1 MKKLI
6 LMMAVF
12 GQGALAAQIGKVV
25 SDKASIFEFPQ
36 KSARVVGNVRKG
48 MTYPVSNFPTEGF
61 YKLKTASGDY
71 GWISGNDILVEG
83 NPSGSVQKEIDAP
96 ESAPPV
102 EVEKKE
108 TVDSEFW
115 GDRTR
120 IQLGY
125 GMHALSYG
133 GLSDQFLG
141 TGSLN
146 FGTQYSLEVQRKFF
160 YLIYWAFRAEVMN
173 ADTGIQQKDSTTTQ
187 QIKQHGI
194 PLEFG
199 LILHPIHARKFRIG
213 LGAYAG
219 ASVGTYTTVQTIS
232 STANKVIKYNSIDPI
247 GTASVQVTYGLSK
260 AFAIFLDLS
269 FRYHVTGTQAATS
282 VDLGSIPAFKIN
294 YSGYYGTGGLEVR
307 F

>member
-6 LMMAVF
+6 LMIAVL
-12 GQGALAAQIGKVV
+12 GQGAWAAQIGKVV
-25 SDKASIFEFPQ
+25 TDKASILEFPQ
-36 KSARVVGNVRKG
+36 KSARVIGEVRKG
-48 MTYPVSNFPTEGF
+48 MSYPVSNFPTEGF

-83 NPSGSVQKEIDAP
+83 NPSGTTQKEMDGP
-96 ESAPPV
+96 ESASPV
-102 EVEKKE
+102 VEKKE
-108 TVDSEFW
+108 VPDGEFW

-125 GMHALSYG
+125 GLHALSYG

-146 FGTQYSLEVQRKFF
+146 FGTQYSLEIQRKFF
-160 YLIYWAFRAEVMN
+160 YLIYWAFRAEMMK
-173 ADTGIQQKDSTTTQ
+173 ADTGVQKKDATTTQ
-187 QIKQHGI
+187 QIKQYGI

-219 ASVGTYTTVQTIS
+219 ASLGTYTTVQTIS
-232 STANKVIKYNSIDPI
+232 STANQTVKYNSIDPI

-260 AFAIFLDLS
+260 AFAIFVDLAV
-269 FRYHVTGTQAATS
+269 RYHVTGTQAATS

-294 YSGYYGTGGLEVR
+294 YSGYYGTAGLEVR

>member
-6 LMMAVF
+6 IIFAIL
-12 GQGALAAQIGKVV
+12 GQNALAAQIGKVIT
-25 SDKASIFEFPQ
+25 DKASILEFPQ
-36 KSARVVGNVRKG
+36 KSARVVGTVRKG
-48 MTYPVSNFPTEGF
+48 MAYPVSNFPTEGF

-71 GWISGNDILVEG
+71 GWISGNDIVVEG
-83 NPSGSVQKEIDAP
+83 NPGDSVQKEIDGP
-96 ESAPPV
+96 EAAPPI
-102 EVEKKE
+102 VEKKE
-108 TVDSEFW
+108 TNEGEFW

-125 GMHALSYG
+125 GLHALSYG
-133 GLSDQFLG
+133 GLSNNFLG
-141 TGSLN
+141 TSSLN
-146 FGTQYSLEVQRKFF
+146 FGTQYSLEFQRKFF
-160 YLIYWAFRAEVMN
+160 YLVYWAFRAQIMS
-173 ADTGIQQKDSTTTQ
+173 ADTGVQKKDATTTQ
-187 QIKQHGI
+187 QIKQYGI
-194 PLEFG
+194 PLELG

-232 STANKVIKYNSIDPI
+232 STANQTIKYNSIDPI
-247 GTASVQVTYGLSK
+247 GTASVQVTYGLSR
-260 AFAIFLDLS
+260 AFALFLDLS